1 MVKRSD
7 VEKSTKRFAKKSLMA
22 FLEGEKNLNWIAGV
36 VKSSGV
42 KGEKLKEIFDGL
54 KGYGDMAR
62 YQQAYQ
68 ECRERGLFEEESK
81 WFRNYKEAMSGKKQ
95 NMSR

>member
-1 MVKRSD
+1 MVKVSG
-7 VEKSTKRFAKKSLMA
+7 VEKYTRPYAKKSLMA
-22 FLEGEKNLNWIAGV
+22 FLEGEKNLNWILGV

-54 KGYGDMAR
+54 KEYGDPVR

-68 ECRERGLFEEESK
+68 GCEKQGLFEEESK
-81 WFRNYKEAMSGKKQ
+81 WFKGYKKAMSKK
-95 NMSR
+95 S